1 MAEATKKGTFYS
13 GNVQTVLN
21 GILDQFE
28 SGDIPNTVSV
38 AMFPTVDSP
47 SENWSLLNRIAMI
60 TARTCDARTFK
71 QWQKVERKVSKG
83 SKAIHILAPIV
94 KGYKTEDENGEEEK
108 RQYISGF
115 KALPVFRYEDTE
127 GEPLI
132 EAQVEQSLPLLSR
145 AQEWGITVTNAPG
158 NEFYLGYYQQDRE
171 VIALATPS
179 ESVFFHELAHAAH
192 KKVLTELTP
201 GQDPLQEI
209 VAELSAA
216 ALCRMV
222 GKNPEDTTGNSYQ
235 YIKRYAEELEMSP
248 YRACMKVLAQTQ
260 KVLSLILDGDTDS
273 HEAEI
278 VATAA

>member
-1 MAEATKKGTFYS
+1 MSDATKKGTFYS
-13 GNVQTVLN
+13 GNVQAVLN

-28 SGDIPNTVSV
+28 SGDIPNLVSV

-158 NEFYLGYYQQDRE
+158 NKFYLGYYQQDRE

-192 KKVLTELTP
+192 KRVLGELTP

-222 GKNPEDTTGNSYQ
+222 GKDSEDTTGNSYR
-235 YIKRYAEELEMSP
+235 YIKRYAEELEMTP
-248 YRACMKVLAQTQ
+248 YRACMKVLAETQ
-260 KVLSLILDGDTDS
+260 KVLTLILDGDADTEEPDVVA
-273 HEAEI
+273 EA
-278 VATAA
+278 A